1 MPGRSREDTDEY
13 NYSASPEYYG
23 GYPTERPDG
32 NEKER
37 KSASPEA
44 LEEEFSSYLGSGE
57 RIKYVCGRGM
67 GNLGAP
73 TARQIVRRKKLLTFV
88 SVTVVALILALF
100 IALILMEIL
109 PFVLIFIMPIALIIM
124 ITAIAIVL
132 GKLFGG
138 ADYAITNKRILKLQS
153 GEPDQVSF
161 ESITDVS
168 VTDENGN
175 KGTVTVTSVLNDP
188 VTAVRIMTLRDVD
201 DPQRVKQIIEDS
213 IGIYKASR

>member
-1 MPGRSREDTDEY
+1 MPERSREDTDEY

-23 GYPTERPDG
+23 GYPTELPDG

-57 RIKYVCGRGM
+57 R
-67 GNLGAP
+67 
-73 TARQIVRRKKLLTFV
+73 ARQKVRRKKLLTFV

-100 IALILMEIL
+100 IILILMEIL

-132 GKLFGG
+132 GKLFGS

>member
-1 MPGRSREDTDEY
+1 M
-13 NYSASPEYYG
+13 
-23 GYPTERPDG
+23 
-32 NEKER
+32 
-37 KSASPEA
+37 
-44 LEEEFSSYLGSGE
+44 
-57 RIKYVCGRGM
+57 
-67 GNLGAP
+67 
-73 TARQIVRRKKLLTFV
+73 
-88 SVTVVALILALF
+88 
-100 IALILMEIL
+100 
-109 PFVLIFIMPIALIIM
+109 
-124 ITAIAIVL
+124 L
-132 GKLFGG
+132 GKLFGS

>member
-1 MPGRSREDTDEY
+1 M
-13 NYSASPEYYG
+13 
-23 GYPTERPDG
+23 
-32 NEKER
+32 
-37 KSASPEA
+37 
-44 LEEEFSSYLGSGE
+44 
-57 RIKYVCGRGM
+57 
-67 GNLGAP
+67 
-73 TARQIVRRKKLLTFV
+73 FV

-132 GKLFGG
+132 EKLFGS
-138 ADYAITNKRILKLQS
+138 ADYAITNKRILNLQS

-161 ESITDVS
+161 DNITDVS